1 MWDFLTR
8 LDWSRL
14 DWINIVENTVSGLLV
29 VVGTTL
35 IAIFRKQLWKTL
47 VRLGKLCRHVAI
59 AFRRK
64 LHFLL
69 RIRYHISYLRHLIP
83 KYRKLLADSRNTTL
97 QLEQLLLQHP
107 QESTSLTEPQLQLL
121 PRMVGRSEAIDIYY
135 FAKDLQWD
143 LDYAEVIATQLEA
156 AGLIYCH
163 RSMDGTECC
172 ITNKGR
178 ELLISLGILTQNGL
192 VKY

>member
-14 DWINIVENTVSGLLV
+14 DWINIVGNTISGLLV
-29 VVGTTL
+29 VVGTAL

-47 VRLGKLCRHVAI
+47 VRLGKFCRHTAI

-69 RIRYHISYLRHLIP
+69 RIRYHISYLLNLIP
-83 KYRKLLADSRNTTL
+83 KHRKLLADSRNTKL
-97 QLEQLLLQHP
+97 QLEQLLLQHS

-121 PRMVGRSEAIDIYY
+121 PRMVGRSGSIDIYY

-156 AGLIYCH
+156 AGLIYCR
-163 RSMDGTECC
+163 RSMAGTECS
-172 ITNKGR
+172 ITHKGR
-178 ELLISLGILTQNGL
+178 ELLIHLGILTQRGIAKN
-192 VKY
+192 